1 MGRYR
6 ATVEYD
12 GTGWHGWQSQ
22 PGAPTIQETLEDALA
37 TALRTRVSVVG
48 SGRTDAG
55 VHATGQV
62 VHFDLDGDL
71 DTERLHGQLQG
82 LLPRSIAVRD
92 VCRAHAEFHARYD
105 ATLRTYH
112 YRVSEHPIAIGRS
125 TRVHLQSTP
134 DWELMNRSAMSLLGE
149 ANFSA
154 FCRTA
159 SATPN
164 RVCKVSI
171 ATWERMSD
179 DGHWRFV
186 VSADRFLHGMVRA
199 FVGTLLEIGSGKRGQ
214 DDLVRVL
221 ESRDRREA
229 GSAAPARGLTLA
241 RVDYPERV

>member
-22 PGAPTIQETLEDALA
+22 PGAPTIQESLETALA
-37 TALRTRVSVVG
+37 TVLRTQVQLVG

-62 VHFDLDGDL
+62 VHFDLDPDVDL
-71 DTERLHGQLQG
+71 NGIQGRVNG
-82 LLPRSIAVRD
+82 LLPRSIALRGL
-92 VCRAHAEFHARYD
+92 CSTHAEFHARYD
-105 ATLRTYH
+105 AVLRTYH
-112 YRVSEHPIAIGRS
+112 YHASEHAVAIGRNA
-125 TRVHLQSTP
+125 RVHVRPAP
-134 DWELMNRSAMSLLGE
+134 DWDRMNRAAE
-149 ANFSA
+149 ALVQETDFSA

-164 RVCKVSI
+164 RVCNVSH
-171 ATWERMSD
+171 AAWERTPD

-199 FVGTLLEIGSGKRGQ
+199 FVGTLLEIGSGKRAA
-214 DDLVRVL
+214 DDLPRVL
-221 ESRDRREA
+221 ETLDRREA
-229 GSAAPARGLTLA
+229 GPAAPARGLVLA
-241 RVDYPERV
+241 RVDYPEHS